1 MPGRATRWRHSGP
14 SRHMLPAAKVGRR
27 AGGMLM
33 WGSKA
38 WDILIAHC
46 PEDRGKATHYTVRI
60 TPALLSGGGILF
72 TLSTVPCA
80 FAECHDAPACRRFHV
95 GPAGCSMFADAKGV
109 SRRVAAGGG
118 RIGSGGWQAGSKL
131 A

>member
-1 MPGRATRWRHSGP
+1 
-14 SRHMLPAAKVGRR
+14 MLPAAKVRR
-27 AGGMLM
+27 HAGGMLM
-33 WGSKA
+33 RGSKALRGSKA
-38 WDILIAHC
+38 WPFRLHIVL
-46 PEDRGKATHYTVRI
+46 ESG
-60 TPALLSGGGILF
+60 SGGGIF
-72 TLSTVPCA
+72 SHGPNHTVPCP

-118 RIGSGGWQAGSKL
+118 RAGGGAWQAGSKL